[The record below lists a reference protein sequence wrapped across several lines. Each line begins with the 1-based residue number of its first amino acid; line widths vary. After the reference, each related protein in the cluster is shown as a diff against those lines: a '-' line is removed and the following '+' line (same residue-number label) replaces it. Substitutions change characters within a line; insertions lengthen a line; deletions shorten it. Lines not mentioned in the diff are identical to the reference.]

1 MNSKPHASLRLLA
14 TWMPL
19 FAGLILGTPTTR
31 AEDLAELI
39 NHEIIGPQLSLAE
52 VKTYTA
58 ARIAPLPK
66 FETPGEWLIY
76 GEETR
81 NKVFENVIF
90 RGAAAQ
96 WRDAKVGVEWQGEIE
111 VPAGSGY
118 RIKKLRYEAIPGL
131 WIPAIVY
138 LPEKLEGKVP
148 VHLDVN
154 GHDRD
159 LGKSTKDKQIRCI
172 NLAKRGMI
180 AMNLE
185 WVGMG
190 QLNSED
196 FLHYLINSI
205 DLCGSSGIAVHYLAM
220 TRGLDILLAEE
231 HADPERV
238 SMAGLSGGGWQ
249 TIFLSSFDTRI
260 KLANP
265 VAGYASFFTRVE
277 VVADLGDSEQ
287 TPVDLAANVDYA
299 AMTMMLAPRAALLTF
314 NRKDDCCFQ
323 ASGALP
329 PLLEATEPVY
339 KIFGKEDLLRSHV
352 NESLAPP
359 EGEKRI
365 HNFGVENRQELYKMI
380 GHVFYKDSVEWNSEE
395 INCDDQMKT
404 KEELSVELPAGNASF
419 HSIAVGMA
427 KDLPR
432 SPQPPEDSAALA
444 AWQVER
450 RAVLKTLVHAG
461 DYTVVARS
469 MGDQTL
475 GNTEATFWQLLLSD
489 TWTVPAVLLTRGEP
503 RGTTIL
509 VADEGRASMA
519 AQAEALLAVHQQV
532 LLVDPFYF
540 GESKINT
547 HDFLYG
553 LLVSS
558 VGERPLGIQASQLAA
573 IARWL
578 DAEQHTGP
586 VKLVAIGPRTSLISL
601 VATGIEPEAISAT
614 VVRGSFASLH
624 EIINRK
630 MNSQQGPE
638 LFTFGLL
645 EQFDI
650 PQLVQLAA
658 PRKVTF
664 VK

>member
-1 MNSKPHASLRLLA
+1 LNSTPYAALRMLAALLA
-14 TWMPL
+14 ASAAL
-19 FAGLILGTPTTR
+19 LLGTTVAR

-52 VKTYTA
+52 VKAYTV
-58 ARIAPLPK
+58 ARVAPLPK

-76 GEETR
+76 GDETR
-81 NKVFENVIF
+81 KKVFENVIF

-96 WRDAKVGVEWQGEIE
+96 WRDAKVRVQWQGEVE
-111 VPAGSGY
+111 VPEGAGY
-118 RIKKLRYEAIPGL
+118 RIKKLRYEAIPDL
-131 WIPAIVY
+131 WIPALMY

-148 VHLDVN
+148 VHFDVN
-154 GHDRD
+154 GHDRE

-172 NLAKRGMI
+172 NLAKRGII

-220 TRGLDILLAEE
+220 THGLDILLAEE

-249 TIFLSSFDTRI
+249 TIFLSSLDTRI

-265 VAGYASFFTRVE
+265 VAGYSSFFTRVE

-299 AMTMMLAPRAALLTF
+299 TLTMMLAPRAALLTF
-314 NRKDDCCFQ
+314 NRKDDCCFA
-323 ASGALP
+323 ASHALP

-339 KIFGKEDLLRSHV
+339 KIFGKEDFLRSHV
-352 NESLAPP
+352 NESLTPP
-359 EGEKRI
+359 EGEKRV
-365 HNFGVENRQELYKMI
+365 HNFGKENREELYKII
-380 GHVFYKDSVEWNSEE
+380 GHVFYNGSSDWSSEE
-395 INCDDQMKT
+395 IACDDQMKT
-404 KEELSVELPAGNASF
+404 KDELSVELPPKNASF
-419 HSIAVGMA
+419 HSIAVDLA

-450 RAVLKTLVHAG
+450 RAMLKTLVHAA

-469 MGDQTL
+469 MGDQIL
-475 GNTEATFWQLLLSD
+475 GNTEATYWQLRLSD
-489 TWTVPAVLLTRGEP
+489 TWTVPAVMLTRGEP
-503 RGTTIL
+503 LGTAIL
-509 VADEGRASMA
+509 VADEGRSSMA

-532 LLVDPFYF
+532 LLVDPFYL

-558 VGERPLGIQASQLAA
+558 VGERPLGVQASQLAA

-578 DAEQHTGP
+578 ETEQNTGP
-586 VKLVAIGPRTSLISL
+586 VKLVAIGPRTSLMAL
-601 VATGIEPEAISAT
+601 VATGMEPEAISAT

-624 EIINRK
+624 EILDRK